1 MPMAEMAVA
10 GGAGTGV
17 VWFSGLQLVK
27 LEEVNLQKR
36 KLPMNPSSKP
46 IFSESLVSHLVY

>member
-1 MPMAEMAVA
+1 MAEMAVA